1 MSTFGSPIS
10 AIGSAAVLAGAAL
23 LLVRRRLLRTYAV
36 NLPDVRAELTAVH
49 TRYEAALAENDV
61 AALDELFFD
70 HPATLRY
77 GPDKSQHGYAAIA
90 AMRASKKQPQG
101 PRSEVVSKTITTFGS
116 DFGTACDFSE
126 TEVVDPAFVK
136 DINGARQESLAQ
148 ITMMVGLSF
157 VWLFRHHKNLIHPNN
172 LAWLTNLSRQCSI
185 I

>member
-10 AIGSAAVLAGAAL
+10 AIGSAAVLAGAVL

-36 NLPDVRAELTAVH
+36 NLPDVHAELTAVH

-116 DFGTACDFSE
+116 DFGTASIECRDANDPRLKRQQQ
-126 TEVVDPAFVK
+126 TWLRTPAGWRVVAAHV
-136 DINGARQESLAQ
+136 
-148 ITMMVGLSF
+148 SF
-157 VWLFRHHKNLIHPNN
+157 
-172 LAWLTNLSRQCSI
+172 AS
-185 I
+185 

>member
-1 MSTFGSPIS
+1 MQNLHGLCPNFARPGRAGATSGRW
-10 AIGSAAVLAGAAL
+10 SAAVLAGAVL

-116 DFGTACDFSE
+116 DPDARFQIVAIAIPR
-126 TEVVDPAFVK
+126 PAF
-136 DINGARQESLAQ
+136 
-148 ITMMVGLSF
+148 
-157 VWLFRHHKNLIHPNN
+157 
-172 LAWLTNLSRQCSI
+172 
-185 I
+185 

>member
-70 HPATLRY
+70 HEQLLSSTSTRCSTTPRAARMCTMSVMPIVVCTLFV
-77 GPDKSQHGYAAIA
+77 YAI
-90 AMRASKKQPQG
+90 
-101 PRSEVVSKTITTFGS
+101 
-116 DFGTACDFSE
+116 
-126 TEVVDPAFVK
+126 
-136 DINGARQESLAQ
+136 
-148 ITMMVGLSF
+148 
-157 VWLFRHHKNLIHPNN
+157 
-172 LAWLTNLSRQCSI
+172 
-185 I
+185 

>member
-36 NLPDVRAELTAVH
+36 NLPDVHAELSAVH

-90 AMRASKKQPQG
+90 AMSASKKQAEDLHLTTLR
-101 PRSEVVSKTITTFGS
+101 PRLIPRCPPTIS
-116 DFGTACDFSE
+116 SLARRQHDA
-126 TEVVDPAFVK
+126 V
-136 DINGARQESLAQ
+136 GARER
-148 ITMMVGLSF
+148 T
-157 VWLFRHHKNLIHPNN
+157 
-172 LAWLTNLSRQCSI
+172 
-185 I
+185 